1 MIFPTS
7 FIRWHSMIL
16 AILLVS
22 VAIQQPSY
30 RYRFCVC
37 TAFRHQPPFHRFRMP
52 SDTRMTK
59 LRMASDTRMQP
70 RTVPLGIPSASLYTD
85 ESLAVTIW
93 ELSKPSDLVQQYWSL
108 EGGEVG
114 ATPDPFGVVMWP
126 GSIVASQEMARQG
139 IQNKT
144 VLIIGAGTGVE
155 AQAAVLLGASHVIAT
170 DVHPLTLKL
179 LEYGAVQANIS
190 DRISTQ
196 QFDLFSNDALPDCDV
211 MVVADVIYNERLGA
225 QIGVRCEEL
234 LTRRTSHGNA
244 KLIVTDS
251 QRFDG
256 TDFVPRL
263 NERLRFQKQL
273 KWKEQLLENV
283 TGSGVLIE
291 EDQTYNVTVRL
302 LSVGWDT

>member
-1 MIFPTS
+1 
-7 FIRWHSMIL
+7 MIL
-16 AILLVS
+16 VIFLVS

-30 RYRFCVC
+30 RYGFCVC
-37 TAFRHQPPFHRFRMP
+37 TAFRHQPPFHRFRI
-52 SDTRMTK
+52 TK
-59 LRMASDTRMQP
+59 MRMAASLSDTRMQP
-70 RTVPLGIPSASLYTD
+70 RTVPLGIPSTSIYT
-85 ESLAVTIW
+85 EEPLAVTIW

-144 VLIIGAGTGVE
+144 ILIIGAGTGVE

-170 DVHPLTLKL
+170 DVFPLTLKL
-179 LEYGAVQANIS
+179 LEYGARQANIS

-196 QFDLFSNDALPDCDV
+196 RFDLFSNDPLPDCDV

-234 LTRRTSHGNA
+234 LTRPTSHGDA

-263 NERLRFQKQL
+263 NKRLSIHDPSYLSTPLQ
-273 KWKEQLLENV
+273 WKEQLLENV